1 VAVKNERGYET
12 PEECALA
19 GWTPEWHARVIET
32 EYASPALAYV
42 LVDTEPSHPM
52 SVTCERRG
60 GEWYE
65 VVSMSAALPG
75 EILPRVVRRFE
86 RLRRRRGG

>member
-1 VAVKNERGYET
+1 
-12 PEECALA
+12 
-19 GWTPEWHARVIET
+19 
-32 EYASPALAYV
+32 
-42 LVDTEPSHPM
+42 M

-65 VVSMSAALPG
+65 ALSMSAALPG
-75 EILPRVVRRFE
+75 EIPPRVVRRFE